1 MARDGT
7 PRRQRKTP
15 LPINL
20 TAGRLYRAQAGRCAI
35 CNDTLLADRDRP
47 QTPRDWEHW
56 LATTRNTL
64 DIVWD
69 TANTDTTAP
78 RPIHLHCNTTR
89 QPPRLA

>member
-47 QTPRDWEHW
+47 QTPRDW
-56 LATTRNTL
+56 
-64 DIVWD
+64 
-69 TANTDTTAP
+69 
-78 RPIHLHCNTTR
+78 
-89 QPPRLA
+89 

>member
-1 MARDGT
+1 MGLPGGNAKRRCPSTSPPDGST
-7 PRRQRKTP
+7 EP
-15 LPINL
+15 
-20 TAGRLYRAQAGRCAI
+20 QAGRCAI

-56 LATTRNTL
+56 LATTRNML